1 MLVAYLLVVEGSF
14 IISFVDIIC
23 NFVYNLRMNL
33 SYVYILT
40 NYSRSSLYIGVTSD
54 LSKRLHQHAT
64 TDINSYTH
72 KYKINILVYYESFND
87 INLAINREKQ
97 LKGWSRSKKEALIK
111 SVNPKLEN
119 IAIKFGL

>member
-1 MLVAYLLVVEGSF
+1 
-14 IISFVDIIC
+14 
-23 NFVYNLRMNL
+23 MNL